1 MTLVDELGKQ
11 FVQLRMEL
19 RYPLLKFLENAYIVA
34 PQEKMLEIK
43 RDEWLLLRDA
53 KAQNLQLTTKP
64 LVGIKYKGVVIAG
77 VKYSIALSVWTNP
90 FE

>member
-1 MTLVDELGKQ
+1 
-11 FVQLRMEL
+11 
-19 RYPLLKFLENAYIVA
+19 
-34 PQEKMLEIK
+34 MLEIK

-64 LVGIKYKGVVIAG
+64 LAGIKNKGIVTAR
-77 VKYSIALSVWTNP
+77 VKYSIVLSVWINP

>member
-34 PQEKMLEIK
+34 PQAKMLEIK
-43 RDEWLLLRDA
+43 RHEWLLLRDA

-64 LVGIKYKGVVIAG
+64 LVGIKIQKGLLLPES
-77 VKYSIALSVWTNP
+77 SI
-90 FE
+90 E

>member
-1 MTLVDELGKQ
+1 
-11 FVQLRMEL
+11 
-19 RYPLLKFLENAYIVA
+19 LKFLENAYIVA
-34 PQEKMLEIK
+34 PQAKMLEII

-64 LVGIKYKGVVIAG
+64 LVGIKIQRDCYSG
-77 VKYSIALSVWTNP
+77 VKYNIALSVWTNP